1 MTRFQAVRTQCSCG
15 ITHDSKAEAD
25 YCQELQ
31 VRVRAA
37 DIETFTARPD
47 RITLVPKRK
56 GCKALP
62 ITWKLDFHVYPF
74 PPDEGGD
81 YYVDTKGCLYRKRR
95 KLKGYRETQLKIR
108 LWQLMG
114 IPWELRILYSDKVEV
129 YGGGE

>member
-1 MTRFQAVRTQCSCG
+1 MTKFQAVRTKCSCG
-15 ITHDSKAEAD
+15 TTHDSMAEAQ

-31 VRVRAA
+31 ARVRAA
-37 DIETFTARPD
+37 DIETFKSHPEAV
-47 RITLVPKRK
+47 TLVPKRK

-81 YYVDTKGCLYRKRR
+81 YYVDIKGYPYRKRR
-95 KLKGYRETQLKIR
+95 KTKGYRETQLKVR

-114 IPWELRILYSDKVEV
+114 IPWELRIVYSDKVEV
-129 YGGGE
+129 YGDE